1 MIKGLILLAALGS
14 LAMTSIPSGRS
25 HLVWQKDKQFP
36 FPELEVAVGDTVV
49 FSNEDEIIH
58 NVFSTTE
65 GQRFNV
71 RRQLPGSMTPVLF
84 TRKGTVLIRCAF
96 HSTMRLSVIVR

>member
-1 MIKGLILLAALGS
+1 MRKWLILLAAAGS
-14 LAMTSIPSGRS
+14 LAMSRVPQSQS
-25 HLVWQKDKQFP
+25 HLVWQKDKQFG
-36 FPELEVAVGDTVV
+36 FPELEIAVGDTVV

-71 RRQLPGSMTPVLF
+71 RRQLPGSMTPVIF
-84 TRKGTVLIRCAF
+84 SRRGSVLVRCAF
-96 HSTMRLSVIVR
+96 HSSMKLSVIVR